1 MVAHV
6 MIRFKFL
13 SWVRGGQFHRISGVV
28 FLCISVIFFPASV
41 WAGWTVPLELRD
53 HTGQQPKKYPLTLLM
68 TDLFLKVDASVLM
81 STGEKVELL
90 YRIPENR
97 IYYILHHLLSYIVI
111 DEQST
116 AGLSGNLNQ
125 LTAFLD
131 QQLGTR
137 LSRAPSVDYRV
148 ETLNGEKTIG
158 NMICKGRSVWQD
170 KIKIQEIWFAPWNKA
185 GLQPVDLKPLQQL
198 LNIADRVRSDLE
210 PILPL
215 GEWASLPIRYILT
228 PEGYPVL
235 VQQFN
240 ANSVRLEA
248 HFGKPKPNALT
259 LKDFQIPPTYQ
270 KKDLI
275 PYLLETGLME

>member
-1 MVAHV
+1 M
-6 MIRFKFL
+6 
-13 SWVRGGQFHRISGVV
+13 
-28 FLCISVIFFPASV
+28 
-41 WAGWTVPLELRD
+41 PLELRD
-53 HTGQQPKKYPLTLLM
+53 YSGQTPKKYPLTLLM
-68 TDLFLKVDASVLM
+68 TDLFLKVDVSILM
-81 STGEKVELL
+81 SIGEKAELL

-97 IYYILHHLLSYIVI
+97 IYYILHHLRYYIVI

-137 LSRAPSVDYRV
+137 LSRAPSVNYRV
-148 ETLNGEKTIG
+148 ESLNGEKTIG
-158 NMICKGRSVWQD
+158 NMTCKGRSVWHD
-170 KIKIQEIWFAPWNKA
+170 NTKIQEIWSTPWNKA

-215 GEWASLPIRYILT
+215 GEWANLPIRYILT
-228 PEGYPVL
+228 PDGYPVL

-240 ANSVRLEA
+240 ASSVRLEA
-248 HFGKPKPNALT
+248 HFGKPKPNSLAS
-259 LKDFQIPPTYQ
+259 KDFQIPPQYE

-275 PYLLETGLME
+275 PYLLETGFME